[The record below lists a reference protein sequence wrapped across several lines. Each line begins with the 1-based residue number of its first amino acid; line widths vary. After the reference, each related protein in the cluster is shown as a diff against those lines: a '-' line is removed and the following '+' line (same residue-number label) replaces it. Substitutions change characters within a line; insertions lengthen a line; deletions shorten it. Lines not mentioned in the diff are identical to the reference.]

1 MDGIQGKFCKK
12 VLRILRNVATGA
24 TESELRRDSRRRKI
38 LCTAIKY
45 WSRV

>member
-12 VLRILRNVATGA
+12 VLRIPRNVATGP
-24 TESELRRDSRRRKI
+24 TESELGRDSRRRKI

-45 WSRV
+45 CRRV